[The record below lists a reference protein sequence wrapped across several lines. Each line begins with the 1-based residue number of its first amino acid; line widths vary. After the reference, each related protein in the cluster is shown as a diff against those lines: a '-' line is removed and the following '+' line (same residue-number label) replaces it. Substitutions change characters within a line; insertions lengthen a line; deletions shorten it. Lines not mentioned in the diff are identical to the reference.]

1 MRCNSPKSAVHNAQ
15 LAADEAA
22 IAAAIVAAETFSD
35 AIGCVGE
42 WRARL
47 LILIEELVANLVD
60 HGSLPIGSKIGL
72 SLVLTEEAIRFE
84 LVESGLPFDPRG
96 AAPDD
101 ADLPPDEGG
110 GAGLRLLA
118 AWAHI
123 VDYASADGINRL
135 LVDVPA
141 PASR

>member
-1 MRCNSPKSAVHNAQ
+1 MRCNSPKSAVHNVQ

-22 IAAAIVAAETFSD
+22 IAAAIVATETFAD
-35 AIGCVGE
+35 AVGCAGE

-60 HGSLPIGSKIGL
+60 HGALPAGSAIGL
-72 SLVLTEEAIRFE
+72 ALVLTEDAVRFE
-84 LVESGLPFDPRG
+84 LADSGHPFDPRG

-101 ADLPPDEGG
+101 AALPPQEGG

-118 AWAHI
+118 AWARI
-123 VDYASADGINRL
+123 VDYAGADGINRL
-135 LVDVPA
+135 LVDVP
-141 PASR
+141 PPESR